1 LETESFLSSEAVD
14 KIDLAVQQLN
24 LNLNLMQDDNM
35 TQSNFD
41 RSCNSSVL
49 SQRRQQNY
57 MVKQTKTVETLS
69 AIIDMLQSL
78 KEKKLLDV
86 KNKL

>member
-35 TQSNFD
+35 TPSNFD